1 LHLLDIDVSRKSRRS
16 LVPYQCVIIHLLS
29 QVSNNQT
36 VIAATANTLVLVK
49 DLAPKRVGMEAL
61 DVPGEAEDAPASSI
75 KSSVG
80 GSLGVEDGW
89 LVVKLPIH
97 SLRPV
102 SSACS

>member
-1 LHLLDIDVSRKSRRS
+1 MSPENQGTLVSMRNHSS
-16 LVPYQCVIIHLLS
+16 PF

-61 DVPGEAEDAPASSI
+61 DVPGEAEDALASSI

-80 GSLGVEDGW
+80 GSLGVDEG
-89 LVVKLPIH
+89 
-97 SLRPV
+97 
-102 SSACS
+102 

>member
-1 LHLLDIDVSRKSRRS
+1 MSPENHGALE
-16 LVPYQCVIIHLLS
+16 PYQCVIIHLLS

-80 GSLGVEDGW
+80 GSLGVDEG
-89 LVVKLPIH
+89 
-97 SLRPV
+97 
-102 SSACS
+102 